1 MKLTRENLR
10 VLFVALTKTHDDEVD
25 CDHCLSYLAAL
36 AEREITGKPI
46 CEELMQIEKHI
57 DLCAD
62 CCEEFNLLTESI
74 LLAMEAA

>member
-1 MKLTRENLR
+1 MNLSRENLR

-25 CDHCLSYLAAL
+25 CDHCESYLAAL
-36 AEREITGKPI
+36 AESEIAGEPI
-46 CEELMQIEKHI
+46 CEELLQVEKHI

-74 LLAMEAA
+74 LLAMKAA